1 VIFVG
6 SKWLEDGK
14 PGEVTEGDLNESD
27 MIKIGF
33 IYGCVG
39 LVECLSVLNKRI
51 EEEYNNEY

>member
-1 VIFVG
+1 MG